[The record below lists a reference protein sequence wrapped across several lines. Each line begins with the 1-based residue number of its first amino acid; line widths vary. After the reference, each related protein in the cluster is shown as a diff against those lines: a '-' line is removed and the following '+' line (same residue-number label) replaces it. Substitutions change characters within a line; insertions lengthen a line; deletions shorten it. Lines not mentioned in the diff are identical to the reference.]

1 MKRTENIRM
10 KMLLLCGVICICAL
24 VAAKVLAA
32 DSGNDTG
39 EPLAAKWQ
47 YLAFK
52 SKIESDSPTAEV
64 GKTITKLGRDGW
76 ELVSVENHAES
87 GTTTKTVY
95 YFKRQL

>member
-1 MKRTENIRM
+1 VERARSRSAR
-10 KMLLLCGVICICAL
+10 MLLICGVICICAI

-32 DSGNDTG
+32 DDRNDTG
-39 EPLAAKWQ
+39 KPSAVKWQ

-64 GKTITKLGRDGW
+64 GRTITKLGKDGW

-87 GTTTKTVY
+87 GTTTKTVF
-95 YFKRQL
+95 YFKRRL

>member
-1 MKRTENIRM
+1 MERTKNT
-10 KMLLLCGVICICAL
+10 KTKLVLLCGVICICAI

-39 EPLAAKWQ
+39 EPLATKWQ

-64 GKTITKLGRDGW
+64 GRTITKLGKDGW
-76 ELVSVENHAES
+76 ELVSVDSHSES

-95 YFKRQL
+95 HFKRQL

>member
-1 MKRTENIRM
+1 MERTINMKTR
-10 KMLLLCGVICICAL
+10 MLLICGVICICAI

-32 DSGNDTG
+32 DDINDAG
-39 EPLAAKWQ
+39 KPSAAKWQ

-52 SKIESDSPTAEV
+52 SEIEPDSPTAEA

-76 ELVSVENHAES
+76 ELVGVENHLTS

-95 YFKRQL
+95 YFKRRL

>member
-1 MKRTENIRM
+1 MEQTKKIKTR
-10 KMLLLCGVICICAL
+10 MLLICGVICICAIL
-24 VAAKVLAA
+24 AAKVLAA
-32 DSGNDTG
+32 DDKNDAG
-39 EPLAAKWQ
+39 KPSAVKWQ

-64 GKTITKLGRDGW
+64 GRTITKLGKDGW
-76 ELVSVENHAES
+76 ELVSVDSHSES